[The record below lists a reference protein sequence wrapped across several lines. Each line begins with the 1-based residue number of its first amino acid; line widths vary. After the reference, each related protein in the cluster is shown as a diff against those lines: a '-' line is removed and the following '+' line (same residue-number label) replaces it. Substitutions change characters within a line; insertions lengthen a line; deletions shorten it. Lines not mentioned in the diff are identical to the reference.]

1 MSLDHLL
8 SDSRG
13 VSPAVTQ
20 ALTIGITSLLVT
32 GLLIG
37 GSQMVDSQR
46 ERVTEEAL
54 ENVGDGIAR
63 DLIRLDAFNTESLNS
78 TVSFRA
84 TYPER
89 IADQSYNVEVTPDTP
104 RTRVYVNASGLD
116 RYAVVRF
123 KNETNVCPSV
133 VSSGPLAVSYNSTA
147 DCMEVT
153 RG

>member
-1 MSLDHLL
+1 MSRNSFL
-8 SDSRG
+8 SDRRG

-78 TVSFRA
+78 SVSFRA

-89 IADQSYNVEVTPDTP
+89 IADQSYNVEVSPDTS
-104 RTRVYVNASGLD
+104 RTRLYVNASGLN

-123 KNETNVCPSV
+123 ENETNVCSSV
-133 VSSGPLAVSYNSTA
+133 VSSGPLAVSYNATA
-147 DCMEVT
+147 DCLEVS
-153 RG
+153 G

>member
-1 MSLDHLL
+1 MTLDRFL
-8 SDSRG
+8 SNTRG

-63 DLIRLDAFNTESLNS
+63 DLIRLDAFDTESLNS

-89 IADQSYNVEVTPDTP
+89 IADQSYNVEVAPDSS
-104 RTRVYVNASGLD
+104 RTRVYVNASGLN

-123 KNETNVCPSV
+123 ENETNVCSSV
-133 VSSGPLAVSYNSTA
+133 VSSGPLAVSYNATV
-147 DCMEVT
+147 DCLEVS
-153 RG
+153 G

>member
-1 MSLDHLL
+1 MTSQFLRD
-8 SDSRG
+8 DRG

-46 ERVTEEAL
+46 DRVTEQAL

-63 DLIRLDAFNTESLNS
+63 DLVRLDAFDTAGLNS

-89 IADQSYNVEVTPDTP
+89 IADQSYSVEVVPDSSH
-104 RTRVYVNASGLD
+104 TRVYANASQLD
-116 RYAVVRF
+116 RYAVVQVH
-123 KNETNVCPSV
+123 NDTAVCHSTL
-133 VSSGPLAVSYNSTA
+133 SSGSLAVTYNATA
-147 DCMEVT
+147 DCLEVT

>member
-1 MSLDHLL
+1 MSRDRFL
-8 SDSRG
+8 SDRRG

-54 ENVGDGIAR
+54 ENVGDGVAR
-63 DLIRLDAFNTESLNS
+63 DLIRLDAFDTASLNS
-78 TVSFRA
+78 TVSFRV

-89 IADQSYNVEVTPDTP
+89 IADQSYNVEVNPSSSH
-104 RTRVYVNASGLD
+104 TRVYANATDLN
-116 RYAVVRF
+116 RYAVVQFR
-123 KNETNVCPSV
+123 NETAVCYSV
-133 VSSGPLAVSYNSTA
+133 VSSGPLAVTYNATA
-147 DCMEVT
+147 DCIEVT

>member
-1 MSLDHLL
+1 MTLDRFA
-8 SDSRG
+8 SDTRG

-63 DLIRLDAFNTESLNS
+63 DLVRLDAFDTETLDS
-78 TVSFRA
+78 TISFRA
-84 TYPER
+84 MYPER
-89 IADQSYNVEVTPDTP
+89 IADQSYNVEVSPDTS

-116 RYAVVRF
+116 RYAVVQFR
-123 KNETNVCPSV
+123 NETSVCPSV
-133 VSSGPLAVSYNSTA
+133 VSSGPLAVSYNATA

>member
-1 MSLDHLL
+1 MSLDYFRR
-8 SDSRG
+8 DDRG

-46 ERVTEEAL
+46 DRVTEQAL

-63 DLIRLDAFNTESLNS
+63 DLVRLDAFDTASLTS

-89 IADQSYNVEVTPDTP
+89 IADGAYHVEVVPGSA
-104 RTRVYVNASGLD
+104 RTRVYVNSTRLD
-116 RYAVVRF
+116 RYAVVQFR
-123 KNETNVCPSV
+123 NDTAVCRSV
-133 VSSGPLAVSYNSTA
+133 ASSGPLSVTYNATA
-147 DCMEVT
+147 DCLEVT

>member
-1 MSLDHLL
+1 MTLNRLL

-54 ENVGDGIAR
+54 ENVGDGVAR
-63 DLIRLDAFNTESLNS
+63 DLIRLDAFDTATLNS

-84 TYPER
+84 MYPER
-89 IADQSYNVEVTPDTP
+89 IADQSYNVEVSPSTS
-104 RTRVYVNASGLD
+104 RTRVYVNASGLN

-123 KNETNVCPSV
+123 ENETNVCPSV

-147 DCMEVT
+147 NCMEVT

>member
-1 MSLDHLL
+1 MSLEHAL
-8 SDSRG
+8 SDTRG

-37 GSQMVDSQR
+37 GSQMVESQR

-54 ENVGDGIAR
+54 ENIGDGIAR
-63 DLIRLDAFNTESLNS
+63 DLIRLDAFDTETLNS
-78 TVSFRA
+78 SVSFRA

-89 IADQSYNVEVTPDTP
+89 IADQSYNVEVTGDPS
-104 RTRVYVNASGLD
+104 RTRVYVNASGLN

-123 KNETNVCPSV
+123 ENETSVCSSV
-133 VSSGPLAVSYNSTA
+133 VSSGPLAVSYNATA
-147 DCMEVT
+147 NCMEVT

>member
-1 MSLDHLL
+1 MSLDRLL

-63 DLIRLDAFNTESLNS
+63 DLVRLDAFNTESLNS

-89 IADQSYNVEVTPDTP
+89 IADQSYNVEVSHQD
-104 RTRVYVNASGLD
+104 
-116 RYAVVRF
+116 
-123 KNETNVCPSV
+123 
-133 VSSGPLAVSYNSTA
+133 
-147 DCMEVT
+147 
-153 RG
+153 

>member
-1 MSLDHLL
+1 MSFDRFL
-8 SDSRG
+8 SDCRG

-20 ALTIGITSLLVT
+20 ALTSGITSLLVT

-54 ENVGDGIAR
+54 ENVGDGVAR
-63 DLIRLDAFNTESLNS
+63 DLIRLDTFDTESLNS

-89 IADQSYNVEVTPDTP
+89 IADQSYNVEVTPGSSH
-104 RTRVYVNASGLD
+104 TRVYANATDLN
-116 RYAVVRF
+116 RYAVVQFR
-123 KNETNVCPSV
+123 NETDVCHSV
-133 VSSGPLAVSYNSTA
+133 VSSGPLAVTYNATA

>member
-1 MSLDHLL
+1 MSSERLL
-8 SDSRG
+8 GDDRG

-46 ERVTEEAL
+46 DRVTEEAL

-63 DLIRLDAFNTESLNS
+63 DLVRLDAFDTASLNS

-89 IADQSYNVEVTPDTP
+89 VADGSYNVEVAPDST
-104 RTRVYVNASGLD
+104 RTRIYVNASELD
-116 RYAVVRF
+116 RYAVVQFR
-123 KNETNVCPSV
+123 NETSVCRSV
-133 VSSGPLAVSYNSTA
+133 ASSGSLSVTYNATA
-147 DCMEVT
+147 DCLEVT